1 MSNGR
6 SSGSPGLILFIVLLA
21 SVTAS
26 MSQFKVPP
34 VLPLLMK
41 AFNESPGSAGLLMSV
56 FAVTGLFVA
65 IPSGLILQKWGYAA
79 TGLTAIFCLILGA
92 GMGALSKGM
101 GIMLA
106 SRFIEGA
113 GMSFMAVLAP
123 AIIALWF
130 TEERRGRAMG
140 IWSVWLPL
148 GSTIMFVIAPL
159 LAAYW
164 GWQGVWW
171 FGFFCTIAV
180 GIFFYLFIASNPGPH
195 SDPGNSSSTKGLKGA
210 SFRTVLR
217 NRDLWRISL
226 LFGCFNFVFVG
237 FITWAP
243 TFLNQGRQVS
253 MAHAALVVSLTSIM
267 SMAAGPTAG
276 WISDR
281 IGSRKGICAIPPM
294 LMAFLFPLSFSAGE
308 SLFFLLAIAI
318 GFLAGFVPTGVF
330 SAGVE
335 VVGNEQLA
343 GMAMAVI
350 QIGQNCGMILGPL
363 ILGWVVESYGW
374 QTAFWSL
381 APVSVLGGISAWTA
395 RIR

>member
-210 SFRTVLR
+210 SFRAVLR

-243 TFLNQGRQVS
+243 TFLNQSRQVS

>member
-1 MSNGR
+1 MSNWR
-6 SSGSPGLILFIVLLA
+6 SSRSPWLILFIVLLA
-21 SVTAS
+21 SIAAS

-34 VLPLLMK
+34 VLPLLME
-41 AFNESPGSAGLLMSV
+41 AFSESPGSAGLFMSV
-56 FAVTGLFVA
+56 FAVTGLFIA
-65 IPSGLILQKWGYAA
+65 IPSGLILQKWGYGA

-92 GMGALSKGM
+92 GMGALSNGA

-106 SRFIEGA
+106 SRLIEGA

-130 TEERRGRAMG
+130 TEEKRGKAMG

-148 GSTIMFVIAPL
+148 GSTIMFLIAPL
-159 LAAYW
+159 LAAFW
-164 GWQGVWW
+164 GWRGVWW
-171 FGFFCTIAV
+171 FGFFNTIAV
-180 GIFFYLFIASNPGPH
+180 GVFFYLFVASNPRPH
-195 SDPGNSSSTKGLKGA
+195 YDPGNPSPTQGHMRA
-210 SFRTVLR
+210 SLRVVLR

-226 LFGCFNFVFVG
+226 LFACFNFVFIG
-237 FITWAP
+237 FVTWAP
-243 TFLNQGRQVS
+243 TFLNQDRHVS
-253 MAHAALVVSLTSIM
+253 MVRAAMLVSLTSIL

-281 IGSRKGICAIPPM
+281 IGSRKGICAIPPI
-294 LMAFLFPLSFSAGE
+294 LMAFLFPLSFGAGE
-308 SLFFLLAIAI
+308 GLFLLLAMAI

-335 VVGNEQLA
+335 VVGDEQLA

-350 QIGQNCGMILGPL
+350 QIGQNSGMLLGPL
-363 ILGWVVESYGW
+363 ILGWVVESFGW

-381 APVSVLGGISAWTA
+381 APVSVLGSICAWTA

>member
-1 MSNGR
+1 MSKGR
-6 SSGSPGLILFIVLLA
+6 SSRSPWLILFIVLLTSLA
-21 SVTAS
+21 AS

-41 AFNESPGSAGLLMSV
+41 AFSESPGSAGLLMSV
-56 FAVTGLFVA
+56 FAVTGLFMA
-65 IPSGLILQKWGYAA
+65 IPSGLILQKCGYAA
-79 TGLTAIFCLILGA
+79 TGSAAIFCLILGA
-92 GMGALSKGM
+92 GMGALSKGV

-130 TEERRGRAMG
+130 TEEKRGRAMG
-140 IWSVWLPL
+140 IWSVWVPL
-148 GSTIMFVIAPL
+148 GSTIMFLIAPL
-159 LAAYW
+159 LAGRW

-171 FGFFCTIAV
+171 LGFFYTMAA
-180 GIFFYLFIASNPGPH
+180 GIFFYLFAASNPRPH
-195 SDPGNSSSTKGLKGA
+195 PDPGTRSPTEGYLGQGL
-210 SFRTVLR
+210 RTVLR
-217 NRDLWRISL
+217 NRDLWLISL

-243 TFLNQGRQVS
+243 TFLNQGRHVS
-253 MAHAALVVSLTSIM
+253 LAHAALLVSLTPII
-267 SMAAGPTAG
+267 SMAAGPIAG

-281 IGSRKGICAIPPM
+281 IGSRKGICAIPPF
-294 LMAFLFPLSFSAGE
+294 LMALLFPLSFSAGE
-308 SLFFLLAIAI
+308 GVFLLLAIAI
-318 GFLAGFVPTGVF
+318 GFLAGFIPTGVF

-335 VVGNEQLA
+335 VVGNEHLA

-350 QIGQNCGMILGPL
+350 QIGQNSGMILGPL
-363 ILGWVVESYGW
+363 MIGWVGESFGW
-374 QTAFWSL
+374 QAAFWSM

>member
-1 MSNGR
+1 MSKGR
-6 SSGSPGLILFIVLLA
+6 SSRSPWLVLFIILLTSIA
-21 SVTAS
+21 AS

-79 TGLTAIFCLILGA
+79 TGLAAIFCLTLGA

-130 TEERRGRAMG
+130 AEERRGRAMG

-148 GSTIMFVIAPL
+148 GSTIMFVIAPP

-164 GWQGVWW
+164 GWPGVWW
-171 FGFFCTIAV
+171 FGFFFTLAV
-180 GIFFYLFIASNPGPH
+180 GIFFYLFIASNPRPH
-195 SDPGNSSSTKGLKGA
+195 SDPESPSPANGLMGA
-210 SFRTVLR
+210 GFRAVLR
-217 NRDLWRISL
+217 NRDLWRISF

-243 TFLNQGRQVS
+243 TFLSQGRHVS
-253 MAHAALVVSLTSIM
+253 MAHAALLVSLTTIV
-267 SMAAGPTAG
+267 SMAAGPIAG

-281 IGSRKGICAIPPM
+281 IGSRKGICAIPPL
-294 LMAFLFPLSFSAGE
+294 LMALIFPLSFSAGE
-308 SLFFLLAIAI
+308 GLFLLLAIAI

-330 SAGVE
+330 SAGIE
-335 VVGNEQLA
+335 VVGDERLA

-350 QIGQNCGMILGPL
+350 QIGQNSGMILGPL
-363 ILGWVVESYGW
+363 IIGWVVESFGW
-374 QTAFWSL
+374 QVAFWSF
-381 APVSVLGGISAWTA
+381 APVSVLGSISAWTA
-395 RIR
+395 KIR

>member
-6 SSGSPGLILFIVLLA
+6 SSRPPWLILFIVLLA

-34 VLPLLMK
+34 VLPLLME
-41 AFNESPGSAGLLMSV
+41 AFSEAPGSAGLLMSL
-56 FAVTGLFVA
+56 FALTGLFMA
-65 IPSGLILQKWGYAA
+65 IPSGMILQRWGYAA
-79 TGLTAIFCLILGA
+79 TGLTAISCMVLGA
-92 GMGALSKGM
+92 GVGALSKGT

-113 GMSFMAVLAP
+113 GMSLMAVLAP

-130 TEERRGRAMG
+130 AEERRGRAMG

-148 GSTIMFVIAPL
+148 GSTIMFLIAPL

-164 GWQGVWW
+164 GWRGVWW
-171 FGFFCTIAV
+171 FGFFSTLAV
-180 GIFFYLFIASNPGPH
+180 GIFFYLFIASNPRPH
-195 SDPGNSSSTKGLKGA
+195 SDPGNPSPANGLMGA
-210 SFRTVLR
+210 GFRAVLR
-217 NRDLWRISL
+217 NRDLWLISL

-243 TFLNQGRQVS
+243 TFLGQGRHVS
-253 MAHAALVVSLTSIM
+253 MAHAALLVSLTTIV

-281 IGSRKGICAIPPM
+281 IGSRKGICAIPPI
-294 LMAFLFPLSFSAGE
+294 LMGFLFPLSFSAGE

-335 VVGNEQLA
+335 VVGDEQLA

-350 QIGQNCGMILGPL
+350 QIGQNSGMILGPL
-363 ILGWVVESYGW
+363 ILGWVVESFGW

-381 APVSVLGGISAWTA
+381 APVSVLGSISAWAA
-395 RIR
+395 RIK